1 MAKSMPRMREIYEQD
16 VRPALREKFGYDN
29 PMMIPKPVKIVV
41 NVGVG
46 RAIQE
51 AKLLE
56 AAVADVEAVTG
67 QKAVK
72 TKARKS
78 ISNFKLR
85 QGMSIGC
92 AVTLRRE
99 AMYEFFDRLVNV
111 AIPRIRDFR
120 GINPKSFDGRG
131 NFNLGLREQLIFPE
145 IEYDKIDK
153 IRGMNISITTT
164 ARTDDEA
171 RQLLTE
177 MGMPFRK

>member
-1 MAKSMPRMREIYEQD
+1 MARLKKKYLEEVVPR
-16 VRPALREKFGYDN
+16 L
-29 PMMIPKPVKIVV
+29 VKQYQYRSTMEVPRISKITI
-41 NVGVG
+41 NIGVG
-46 RAIQE
+46 E
-51 AKLLE
+51 AVENAKALE
-56 AAVADVEAVTG
+56 AAVEDLTKVTG
-67 QKAVK
+67 RKPVL

-99 AMYEFFDRLVNV
+99 AMYEFLDRLVNV